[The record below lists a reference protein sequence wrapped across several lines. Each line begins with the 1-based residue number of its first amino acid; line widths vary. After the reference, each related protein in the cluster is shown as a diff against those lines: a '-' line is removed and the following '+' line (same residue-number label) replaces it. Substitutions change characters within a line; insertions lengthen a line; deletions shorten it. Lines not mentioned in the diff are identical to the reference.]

1 MKASSEPVTGDGVA
15 DRKREEAER
24 DGQHDEVQH
33 FDAPG
38 RLAPCESMWC
48 DAASST
54 ERSRTRNSTAWQI
67 KNAKSDC
74 PDFAAEVPPCLLRY
88 CREDMPFAA

>member
-24 DGQHDEVQH
+24 DGQHDEIQH

-38 RLAPCESMWC
+38 RLALCES
-48 DAASST
+48 
-54 ERSRTRNSTAWQI
+54 
-67 KNAKSDC
+67 
-74 PDFAAEVPPCLLRY
+74 V
-88 CREDMPFAA
+88 

>member
-24 DGQHDEVQH
+24 EGQHDEVQH

-38 RLAPCESMWC
+38 RVAPRASVWC
-48 DAASST
+48 NAAPNT
-54 ERSRTRNSTAWQI
+54 GRPHTRDSTAWQI

-74 PDFAAEVPPCLLRY
+74 PDFAAAAPLCLLRY